1 MLEWFQENPWA
12 LWLTLAAGLAIAEML
27 TLDLTLLMLAV
38 GALVG
43 VGAALLLPGV
53 LWVQIAAALVV
64 AVLMLGL
71 IRPSL
76 LKRLQRGPGYRS
88 QLDRVIG
95 SSGTVTREVTAS
107 GGEVKVAGEAWS
119 ARSYDGETIPV
130 GALIDVFEIDGVT
143 LVVHPKDQLLPPS

>member
-27 TLDLTLLMLAV
+27 TLDLTL
-38 GALVG
+38 
-43 VGAALLLPGV
+43 
-53 LWVQIAAALVV
+53 
-64 AVLMLGL
+64 LMLGL